1 MVLCKL
7 LTISYPVNKSLL
19 CDVLFGD
26 NLILSMLQE
35 TIAEYL
41 PDILLPSFVS
51 SRADGFF

>member
-1 MVLCKL
+1 MLCKL
-7 LTISYPVNKSLL
+7 LTISDPVNKSLL

-41 PDILLPSFVS
+41 PDILLASFVS
-51 SRADGFF
+51 SEADGFF